1 MAGCFFFRITLLYFL
16 RMLLYNTLAKSKQ
29 EFKSIQPKN
38 VGVYSCGPT
47 VYWFA
52 HIGNMR
58 AFLFADVLCRTLR
71 FSGYVVNQVMNIT
84 DVGHLTD
91 DADEGEDKMMVA
103 MKREGKTAY
112 EIAEFYTQR
121 FFADLEKLNVTLAS
135 SYPRATEHIAEQ
147 IEMIQQ
153 LEKNGFTYKTSD
165 GIYFDTSKLQDY
177 GRLSGQKSEEKQAG
191 SRVDMGEKKNVTD
204 FALWKFSPVNVKRE
218 MEWPSPW
225 GIGFPGWHIECSAM
239 SKKYL
244 GVPFDIHTGGI
255 DHIAVHHENELAQ
268 TEGAEGKLEAN
279 YWMHNE
285 FITVYGGKM
294 SKSLGNVYTI
304 DQLVEKGFDPLAFR
318 YLCLQAHYRSKL
330 NFTWESLEGAQNA
343 LNRLRSTVRSWN
355 APQKGAVDFEQKFLD
370 VLNDD
375 LNTPEALSIM
385 WQLVDSDEPTSA
397 KATSLL
403 KFDQVLGLN
412 LDKFIAK
419 SVEIPTEVQ
428 QILDERATARA
439 EKNWADSDRL
449 RAEIEKLGFI
459 VEDKPDGQKV
469 REM

>member
-1 MAGCFFFRITLLYFL
+1 MQI
-16 RMLLYNTLAKSKQ
+16 YNTLTRTKQ
-29 EFKSIQPKN
+29 EFKPIQASR

-71 FSGYVVNQVMNIT
+71 LNGYTVEQIMNIT

-91 DADEGEDKMMVA
+91 DANDGEDKMLVA

-112 EIAEFYTQR
+112 DIAEFYAQA
-121 FFADLEKLNVTLAS
+121 FFQDLEKLNITPAFK
-135 SYPRATEHIAEQ
+135 YPRATEHIGEQ
-147 IEMIQQ
+147 IEMIEQ
-153 LEKNGFTYKTSD
+153 LEKNGFTYQTSD
-165 GIYFDTSKLQDY
+165 GIYFDTSKLGDY
-177 GRLSGQKSEEKQAG
+177 GRLSGQRADEKQAG
-191 SRVDMGEKKNVTD
+191 SRVEMGEKKNATD
-204 FALWKFSPVNVKRE
+204 FALWKYSKAPSPTLPLAGEGERSRRL
-218 MEWPSPW
+218 MEWESPW

-268 TEGAEGKLEAN
+268 TQGAEGKLEAH

-285 FITVYGGKM
+285 FITVDGGKM

-304 DQLVEKGFDPLAFR
+304 DQLIKKGFDSLAFR
-318 YLCLQAHYRSKL
+318 YLCLQSHYRSKM
-330 NFTWESLEGAQNA
+330 NFTWESLEAAQNA
-343 LNRLRSTVRSWN
+343 LNRLRKIVREWDV
-355 APQKGAVDFEQKFLD
+355 PMTGIDDIEQKFLHA
-370 VLNDD
+370 LNDD
-375 LNTPEALSIM
+375 LNTPEALSIL
-385 WQLVDSDEPTSA
+385 WQLVDSDEPTSR
-397 KATSLL
+397 KAATLL
-403 KFDQVLGLN
+403 KFDQVFGLQ
-412 LDKFIAK
+412 LDKFVGK
-419 SVEIPTEVQ
+419 PVEIPLPVQ
-428 QILDERATARA
+428 KILDERAHARA
-439 EKNWADSDRL
+439 EKNWTESDRL
-449 RAEIEKLGFI
+449 RSEIEKFGFV

>member
-1 MAGCFFFRITLLYFL
+1 M
-16 RMLLYNTLAKSKQ
+16 RMVLYNTLARSKQ
-29 EFKSIQPKN
+29 EFQPIQDKH

-58 AFLFADVLCRTLR
+58 AFLFADVLCRALR
-71 FSGYVVNQVMNIT
+71 LNGYTVDQVMNIT

-112 EIAEFYTQR
+112 EIAEFYAQA
-121 FFADLEKLNVTLAS
+121 FFQDLETLNIVPAS
-135 SYPRATEHIAEQ
+135 KYPRATEHIAEQ
-147 IEMIQQ
+147 IEMIEQ
-153 LEKNGFTYKTSD
+153 LEQNGFTYRTSD
-165 GIYFDTSKLQDY
+165 GIYFDTSKLSDY
-177 GRLSGQKSEEKQAG
+177 GRLSGQRSNEKQAG
-191 SRVDMGEKKNVTD
+191 ARVEMGEKKNATD
-204 FALWKFSPVNVKRE
+204 FALWKFSPSSVKRE

-285 FITVYGGKM
+285 FITVDGGKM

-330 NFTWESLEGAQNA
+330 NFTWESLEAAQNA
-343 LNRLRSTVRSWN
+343 LNRLRSTVREWD
-355 APQKGAVDFEQKFLD
+355 APRTPLLNEGGVGGGRAGFEERFLASI
-370 VLNDD
+370 NDD

-385 WQLVDSDEPTSA
+385 WQLIDSDYPTSA

-403 KFDQVLGLN
+403 KFDQVLGLR

-419 SVEIPTEVQ
+419 SVEIPIEVQ
-428 QILDERATARA
+428 RILDERATARA
-439 EKNWADSDRL
+439 EKNWVDSDRL
-449 RAEIEKLGFI
+449 RVEIEKLGFI

>member
-1 MAGCFFFRITLLYFL
+1 MQ
-16 RMLLYNTLAKSKQ
+16 LYNTLTRSKQ
-29 EFKSIQPKN
+29 EFNPIQNKR

-58 AFLFADVLCRTLR
+58 AFLFADLLCRALR
-71 FSGYVVNQVMNIT
+71 MNGYAVEQIMNIT

-112 EIAEFYTQR
+112 DIAEFYAQA
-121 FFADLEKLNVTLAS
+121 FFKDLEALNITPAS
-135 SYPRATEHIAEQ
+135 RYPRATEHIAEQ
-147 IEMIQQ
+147 IEMIEA
-153 LEKNGFTYKTSD
+153 LEKNGFTYQTSD
-165 GIYFDTSKLQDY
+165 GIYFDTSKLADY
-177 GRLSGQKSEEKQAG
+177 GRLSGQKLDEKQAG
-191 SRVDMGEKKNVTD
+191 SRVDMGEKKNATD
-204 FALWKFSPVNVKRE
+204 FALWKFSPTTGSGNTKRQ
-218 MEWPSPW
+218 MEWESPW

-255 DHIAVHHENELAQ
+255 DHIAVHHENEIAQ

-285 FITVYGGKM
+285 FITVDGGKM

-304 DQLVEKGFDPLAFR
+304 EQLVEKGFDPLAFR

-330 NFTWESLEGAQNA
+330 NFTWESLEAAQNA
-343 LNRLRSTVRSWN
+343 LNRLRSTIREWD
-355 APQKGAVDFEQKFLD
+355 APLAPSLFEGEGGGRGIALEARFSQAI
-370 VLNDD
+370 NDD
-375 LNTPEALSIM
+375 LNTPEALSIL
-385 WQLVDSDEPTSA
+385 WQLVDSDYPTSA
-397 KATSLL
+397 KAESLL
-403 KFDQVLGLN
+403 KFDQILGLH
-412 LDKFIAK
+412 LDQFIGK
-419 SVEIPTEVQ
+419 SVEIPPEVQ
-428 QILDERATARA
+428 KLLDERAHART
-439 EKNWADSDRL
+439 EKNWSESDRL
-449 RAEIEKLGFI
+449 RTEIEERGFI
-459 VEDKPDGQKV
+459 VEDKPEGQNV